1 MKESNAYQDY
11 DVLRFQNYTR
21 QQKALNDIA
30 RELGV
35 VAYRPD
41 YHGKRGD
48 KNTVLFYTGEAH
60 LHNKK
65 VDRLA
70 ARTGCRA
77 YSHAEAADLPYRIS
91 EDQVYD
97 DYFFAFEN
105 TDVNGTLSYDFA
117 NCGALDL
124 RPLNER
130 EVLKNA
136 VSAALDR
143 HLMTAEKAAPAKD
156 AGPRMY
162 LVLLA
167 NNIDV
172 NIVAMPATT
181 ADEARDMLVSAFLE
195 ELSGRAIKPGENGF
209 PPLPDDVFEYEYYH
223 DGCEL
228 KLTEDGFS
236 VYGDGDL
243 CYGKL
248 VSLPGTYT
256 PAT

>member
-35 VAYRPD
+35 VAFRPD

-65 VDRLA
+65 VDRLV
-70 ARTGCRA
+70 ARMDCRA
-77 YSHAEAADLPYRIS
+77 YSRAEAADRPYAIS
-91 EDQVYD
+91 DDQVYD

-105 TDVNGTLSYDFA
+105 TDVNGNLSYDFA
-117 NCGALDL
+117 NRGALDL

-136 VSAALDR
+136 INKALEAHR
-143 HLMTAEKAAPAKD
+143 MQTAKAAPAED
-156 AGPRMY
+156 HGPRMY

-172 NIVAMPATT
+172 NIEARPAVTLE
-181 ADEARDMLVSAFLE
+181 EARDLLVSAFLE
-195 ELSGRAIKPGENGF
+195 DLAGREITLGEDGF
-209 PPLPDDVFEYEYYH
+209 PPLPDDVFEYECEH

-228 KLTEDGFS
+228 SLSEDGFS

-243 CYGKL
+243 YYGKL
-248 VSLPGTYT
+248 VSLPGTYK
-256 PAT
+256 P